1 MGLSTGA
8 DGVAVKFLRC
18 VAVLAI
24 VLPILYWPQERKS
37 TMNPVWKALSGAAVR
52 WLMVFAG
59 AHGVELGSEQAE
71 TIVNA
76 ALIVVPLLWSA
87 YQKWR
92 THETIKDAKAGLL

>member
-1 MGLSTGA
+1 MFRL
-8 DGVAVKFLRC
+8 LRC

-24 VLPILYWPQERKS
+24 VLPVFYWPKERKS
-37 TMNPVWKALSGAAVR
+37 QMNPVLKALSGAVVR

-71 TIVNA
+71 TLVNA

-87 YQKWR
+87 YQKVR
-92 THETIKDAKAGLL
+92 THETIKDAKAGLLS

>member
-1 MGLSTGA
+1 
-8 DGVAVKFLRC
+8 
-18 VAVLAI
+18 
-24 VLPILYWPQERKS
+24 
-37 TMNPVWKALSGAAVR
+37 MNPVIKAMAASAVR

-76 ALIVVPLLWSA
+76 LLVIIPLLWGF

-92 THETIKDAKAGLL
+92 TGEVIKEAKAGY